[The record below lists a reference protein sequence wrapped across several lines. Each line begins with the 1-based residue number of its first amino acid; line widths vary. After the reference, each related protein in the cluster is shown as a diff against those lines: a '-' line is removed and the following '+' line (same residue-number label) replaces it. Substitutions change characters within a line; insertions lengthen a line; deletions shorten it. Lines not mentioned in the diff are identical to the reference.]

1 MKKTLK
7 MFAAL
12 VVSIV
17 CLSGCLP
24 TNPMYE
30 QADAD
35 RVTAKGSEM
44 MQAWL
49 AENMPDAELTECAA
63 YIPRPL
69 HARGEYL
76 SDYSEGYIRTGEKNT
91 GFLINIV
98 TGAVY
103 FNTDP
108 DTQVKLNEAVE
119 AYIREITGLIAD
131 ETSDSPVF

>member
-1 MKKTLK
+1 MEDFEKKIFVIGRYSMKKMIK

-35 RVTAKGSEM
+35 RITAKGCEM

-49 AENMPDAELTECAA
+49 AENMSDAELTECAA
-63 YIPRPL
+63 YTVIPL
-69 HARGEYL
+69 QGRGEDRGSFPAAGRYR
-76 SDYSEGYIRTGEKNT
+76 SVRI
-91 GFLINIV
+91 
-98 TGAVY
+98 
-103 FNTDP
+103 
-108 DTQVKLNEAVE
+108 
-119 AYIREITGLIAD
+119 
-131 ETSDSPVF
+131 